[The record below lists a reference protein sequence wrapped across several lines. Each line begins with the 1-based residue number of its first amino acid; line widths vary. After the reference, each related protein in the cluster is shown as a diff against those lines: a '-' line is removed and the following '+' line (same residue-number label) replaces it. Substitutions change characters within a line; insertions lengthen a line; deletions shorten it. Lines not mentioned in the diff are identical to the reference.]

1 MAKYKIGITEAGDA
15 GLDLSWEPYVDN
27 LDGVVLVTKNITP
40 SFHDAALRN
49 REKAILHATITGY
62 GNTKLEPQVPGSQQ
76 GDGSSGEAGR
86 GWIPQGASG
95 RAHRP
100 DYPH

>member
-49 REKAILHATITGY
+49 KEKQFCTLPLPATAIRRW
-62 GNTKLEPQVPGSQQ
+62 S
-76 GDGSSGEAGR
+76 R
-86 GWIPQGASG
+86 RCRIPA
-95 RAHRP
+95 RRWLLW
-100 DYPH
+100 

>member
-40 SFHDAALRN
+40 SFHDAALRLSL
-49 REKAILHATITGY
+49 IHI
-62 GNTKLEPQVPGSQQ
+62 
-76 GDGSSGEAGR
+76 
-86 GWIPQGASG
+86 
-95 RAHRP
+95 
-100 DYPH
+100 